1 MTDIPPTG
9 RAVPEGTSP
18 VQQHASGVMPHLSLG
33 SGADQATGS
42 SGGSAVE
49 TSESSEPDRI
59 QDGDLQ
65 PSLLKLLSRH
75 KRPYISITLAVIG
88 LAILPLAFWVLPS
101 GDQPPTPS
109 APLVSIGTNAPVNDM
124 TYQVVRKGPSR
135 YLLSVILQTS
145 SVVTPKDSKDNTANV
160 EIFLPRRW
168 EFGPC
173 VGSKSACV
181 GRPAA
186 GVPKGRVPYPG
197 TVRVWHIGFPYS
209 TTEARLVIFIKGR
222 DFGYTSNSVTENV
235 AMPQVEFSD
244 PVNLRLSVVYQDLPS
259 LENYDWSSFPPTTET
274 RTYAGWFELIMNGN
288 VQARMATGIDH
299 GAQTRENRDTFL
311 AGALVGIAGSALIG
325 AAQEA
330 IHLWADASNAPADRR
345 LRVRRRQRE
354 KL

>member
-18 VQQHASGVMPHLSLG
+18 VQQHASGVMPHVSLG

-65 PSLLKLLSRH
+65 PSLLNLLSRH
-75 KRPYISITLAVIG
+75 KRPYISITLAIIG
-88 LAILPLAFWVLPS
+88 LAILPLAFWLLPS

-109 APLVSIGTNAPVNDM
+109 APVVSIGTNVPITDM
-124 TYQVVRKGPSR
+124 LYQVVRRGPSSH
-135 YLLSVILQTS
+135 LLSVILQTS
-145 SVVTPKDSKDNTANV
+145 SAVTSKVNSANV
-160 EIFLPRRW
+160 EIFLPRSW

-186 GVPKGRVPYPG
+186 GVAKGRVPYPG
-197 TVRVWHIGFPYS
+197 TVRVWHIGFPYG
-209 TTEARLVIFIKGR
+209 TTEAALLIFIKGR

-235 AMPQVEFSD
+235 AMPQIQFSD
-244 PVNLRLSVVYQDLPS
+244 PVNLRLGVVYKGLPS
-259 LENYDWSSFPPTTET
+259 LVNYDWSSFPPTTLT
-274 RTYAGWFELIMNGN
+274 GTYAGWFELIINGN
-288 VQARMATGIDH
+288 AQARMAIGIDH
-299 GAQTRENRDTFL
+299 GARNRENRDTFL

-325 AAQEA
+325 AVQEA
-330 IHLWADASNAPADRR
+330 IHLWADASNTPADRR
-345 LRVRRRQRE
+345 LRGPQE
-354 KL
+354 AA